1 MMVELQFRA
10 TAAAGYDQSVGLM
23 TSRYIPPL
31 LCSVSIAPGQR
42 VLDIATGTGIA
53 AEALAAAIGPSGSVV
68 AADISPAMVRKARA
82 RLTKLANITF
92 AVEDGQSLTFADE
105 SFDSVVCN
113 MGLMYFPDPARGL
126 SEFHRVLRPGGRS
139 AVSVLTDPKYS
150 AVARVLVIIA
160 RHVPARVAE
169 AEQQFA
175 LGSEQRL
182 RSLLQEAGFREIQTT
197 AETFRFTYPSF
208 DAFFGGVERGAGSVG
223 QEYMAL
229 PENLRHRVREETR
242 REVRDQGGT
251 IEVDVKVRFGSG
263 RR

>member
-1 MMVELQFRA
+1 MVELQFRA

-23 TSRYIPPL
+23 TLRYIPPL
-31 LCSVSIAPGQR
+31 LRAASIAPGQR

-53 AEALAAAIGPSGSVV
+53 AEAVASAIGPSGSII
-68 AADISPAMVRKARA
+68 AADISPAMVEKARE

-92 AVEDGQSLTFADE
+92 AVEDGQTLTFADE

-126 SEFHRVLRPGGRS
+126 SEFHRVLRPGGRA
-139 AVSVLTDPKYS
+139 AVSVLTTPECS
-150 AVARVLVIIA
+150 AIARVPVIIA
-160 RHVPARVAE
+160 RHVPARTTE

-182 RSLLQEAGFREIQTT
+182 RSLFQEAGFREIQTAT
-197 AETFRFTYPSF
+197 ETFRFTYPSF

-223 QEYMAL
+223 QEYTAL
-229 PENLRHRVREETR
+229 PENLRHLVREETR
-242 REVRDQGGT
+242 REVSDEGGT
-251 IEVDVKVRFGSG
+251 IEVDVKVGYGSG